1 MVARMEWKAKGKEK
15 GNRIGKGILISL
27 ICLVWSRNIDSFV
40 WLQKWNGKGKENNY
54 NANEQKYPPLENVYF
69 IELKQYLSCFVF
81 YYQIL
86 YN

>member
-27 ICLVWSRNIDSFV
+27 ICLVWSSIDSLV

-54 NANEQKYPPLENVYF
+54 NANE
-69 IELKQYLSCFVF
+69 
-81 YYQIL
+81 
-86 YN
+86 

>member
-15 GNRIGKGILISL
+15 GNRMGKGVLISL

-54 NANEQKYPPLENVYF
+54 NANE
-69 IELKQYLSCFVF
+69 
-81 YYQIL
+81 
-86 YN
+86 